1 MRVDSPPISHLSNG
15 VELVF
20 FFFFCVH
27 QFNLMLSCSS
37 MKCIKVSKAE
47 LLLDVNCIFTKGFRE
62 IKKIR
67 LFLSDCVLQQN
78 DSHLCQ
84 IISELHPKKNL
95 KLSVNSDQACSPE
108 SYLRVLVGALVV
120 IECGQQ
126 KDLFMTFFFL
136 RKSQSRK
143 RLPNTKESNN
153 MFWQ

>member
-15 VELVF
+15 VEL

-47 LLLDVNCIFTKGFRE
+47 LLLDVNCIFYF
-62 IKKIR
+62 KKIR

-126 KDLFMTFFFL
+126 KDLFMTFYFFFE
-136 RKSQSRK
+136 
-143 RLPNTKESNN
+143 KESIHKEIT
-153 MFWQ
+153 QHQRVK